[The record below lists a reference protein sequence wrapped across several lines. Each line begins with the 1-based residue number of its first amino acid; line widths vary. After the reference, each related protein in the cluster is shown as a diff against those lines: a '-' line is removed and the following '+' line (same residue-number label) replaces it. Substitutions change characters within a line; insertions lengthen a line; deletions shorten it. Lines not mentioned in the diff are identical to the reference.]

1 MIDHVFFN
9 DMIKEI
15 YRKDLINFNKF
26 AVKLYYNN
34 DTIKR
39 MPNYPNME
47 IIPRNYNLHKISK
60 GYDKIIFHNLFIE
73 DISQLSRF
81 SKGVAEI
88 VWRQWSGDTFNI
100 LKEVN
105 RFKNYSIDS
114 KFLKHYEGNSIL
126 KK

>member
-47 IIPRNYNLHKISK
+47 IIPRNYNLHKI
-60 GYDKIIFHNLFIE
+60 
-73 DISQLSRF
+73 
-81 SKGVAEI
+81 
-88 VWRQWSGDTFNI
+88 
-100 LKEVN
+100 
-105 RFKNYSIDS
+105 
-114 KFLKHYEGNSIL
+114 
-126 KK
+126 